1 MIKNIVIILFFNTL
15 SLVVHAQTKAVQQWK
30 DLEKR
35 FLIYLQ
41 KEDFDKA
48 DLYLIKLQ
56 KIANSK
62 FKAQDSLF
70 ALTVQYENNLQTSR
84 KCYFELFKSMDKH
97 ISWLN
102 NAQKK
107 NTVLKFGHYNYLL
120 FKANAAFNI
129 ADSYMY
135 NKGIFCSAIKM
146 PTNQSE
152 RFNLALSYFD
162 SAVVYYQT
170 LKDYLPSHPDMNNN
184 MAVTLKMKGLLL
196 GQMMGNLEGCI
207 QNLEQSIIY
216 KIDADTYRLL
226 GVANGISGKH
236 YKAIDYFEKALE
248 VGGERQPAILYS
260 LEVAYRQLAALAE
273 SEKEAIDYQ
282 SKADSYQIRWKS
294 IDPNF
299 NPNASN

>member
-1 MIKNIVIILFFNTL
+1 MIKKIFIILIFNIL
-15 SLVVHAQTKAVQQWK
+15 SLVLHAQTKAVRQWK

-48 DLYLIKLQ
+48 DIYLTKLQ
-56 KIANSK
+56 NIANSK

-70 ALTVQYENNLQTSR
+70 ALTVQYENSLQSSR
-84 KCYFELFKSMDKH
+84 KCYFELYKSLNRH
-97 ISWLN
+97 ISWLD
-102 NAQKK
+102 NAKKK
-107 NTVLKFGHYNYLL
+107 NTVLKYGHYNYLL

-135 NKGIFCSAIKM
+135 NKAFFCSDIKM
-146 PTNQSE
+146 PSVDKE
-152 RFNLALSYFD
+152 RYNLALSYFD
-162 SAVVYYQT
+162 SAVVYYQA
-170 LKDYLPSHPDMNNN
+170 LKGYFPTHPDLNNN
-184 MAVTLKMKGLLL
+184 MAVTLKIKGLLL
-196 GQMMGNLEGCI
+196 GQMMGNLEACI
-207 QNLEQSIIY
+207 QNLEQSIVY

-236 YKAIDYFEKALE
+236 LKAIDYFEKALE
-248 VGGERQPAILYS
+248 IGGERQPAILYS

-273 SEKEAIDYQ
+273 TKTVASEYQ

>member
-1 MIKNIVIILFFNTL
+1 MIKNIVIILIFNTL
-15 SLVVHAQTKAVQQWK
+15 SLVIHAQTKAVQQWK

-48 DLYLIKLQ
+48 DLYLAKLQ
-56 KIANSK
+56 KIASSK

-70 ALTVQYENNLQTSR
+70 ALTVQYENSLQTSR
-84 KCYFELFKSMDKH
+84 KCYFELYKSMDKH

-120 FKANAAFNI
+120 FKANAAFSI
-129 ADSYMY
+129 ADSYMF
-135 NKGIFCSAIKM
+135 KKTIFCSDNSVPSDDK
-146 PTNQSE
+146 TRYQ
-152 RFNLALSYFD
+152 FALNYFD
-162 SAVVYYQT
+162 SATVYYQK
-170 LKDYLPSHPDMNNN
+170 LKDYIPNHPDANNN
-184 MAVTLKMKGLLL
+184 LAVTLKMKGLLL
-196 GQMMGNLEGCI
+196 GQMMGNLEACI
-207 QNLEQSIIY
+207 QSLEQSIQF

-236 YKAIDYFEKALE
+236 FKAIDYFEKALE

-273 SEKEAIDYQ
+273 PEKEAIEYQ